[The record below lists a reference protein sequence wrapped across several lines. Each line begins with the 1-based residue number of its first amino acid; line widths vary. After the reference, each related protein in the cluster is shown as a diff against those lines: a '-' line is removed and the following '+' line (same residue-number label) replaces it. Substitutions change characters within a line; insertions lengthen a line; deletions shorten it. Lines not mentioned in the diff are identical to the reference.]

1 MVRPTRPIQV
11 PRAIMPQTTSWWGVA
26 AHKQKAPLA
35 SRMLRSGQCQWL
47 STINVKDK
55 LSARYLFREAAI
67 INGKDYP
74 STMHFQVYDPAT
86 QAQIGVCPDLTSR
99 QVDEAIAAAY
109 TAFDSFRRTT
119 PFERAKLLREWR
131 DLVMESQEDLAT
143 MITLENGKPI
153 AEAKGEVAY
162 AASFMD
168 WFAGEAPRAYGDVIA
183 PSVEGNRA
191 ITIKQPVGV
200 CGIITPWNFPAAMI
214 TRKVSAAIAAGCT
227 VVIKPDCET
236 PFTAIALAKLAK
248 IAGIPDGVVNVI
260 TTKSYLNEVGEKLCT
275 DERIKKVSF
284 TGSTGVGKLLMGQSS
299 STLKKLSF
307 ELGGNAP
314 FIVFPDTP
322 VAEAV
327 TAAVSCK
334 FRGSGQT
341 CVCANRL
348 FVHESIYDEFCELL
362 AEKVSGFKIGNG
374 LEEGVTHGPL
384 IHDRA
389 VDKVQAHVDDAVKH
403 GGKVLVGGKRATE
416 IGKYFYYPTVIR
428 DAKPRVRI
436 MKEETFGPVA
446 AVFKFTSEE
455 EVIALANNVEV
466 GLASYVMTNDIN
478 RAFRVAE
485 QLEYGMVGV
494 NTGIISD
501 CATPFGGVK
510 FSGFGREGSK
520 YGIEEYLNIKSI
532 TFGKVGAPY

>member
-1 MVRPTRPIQV
+1 MPVRRVITALTARLGKPAV
-11 PRAIMPQTTSWWGVA
+11 PNHNGR
-26 AHKQKAPLA
+26 LA
-35 SRMLRSGQCQWL
+35 SRISGSGQCRSL
-47 STINVKDK
+47 SNINVKDK

-67 INGKDYP
+67 IDGKDFP
-74 STMHFQVYDPAT
+74 STTHFQVFDPAT
-86 QAQIGVCPDLTSR
+86 QAQIGVCPDLNAR
-99 QVDEAIAAAY
+99 QVDEAIAAAHA
-109 TAFDSFRRTT
+109 AFQSFRRTT

-168 WFAGEAPRAYGDVIA
+168 WFAGEAPRAYGDVI
-183 PSVEGNRA
+183 PTSVAGNRA

-214 TRKVSAAIAAGCT
+214 TRKVAAAIAAGCT
-227 VVIKPDCET
+227 VVIKPDAET
-236 PFTAIALAKLAK
+236 PYTAIALAKLAK
-248 IAGIPDGVVNVI
+248 IAGVPDGVVNVV
-260 TTKSYLNEVGEKLCT
+260 TTKSFLKEVGEKLCT

-284 TGSTGVGKLLMGQSS
+284 TGSTNVGKLLMAQSS
-299 STLKKLSF
+299 STVKKLSF

-314 FIVFPDTP
+314 FIVFPDVP
-322 VAEAV
+322 VTEAV
-327 TAAVSCK
+327 TAAVTSK
-334 FRGSGQT
+334 FRGAGQT
-341 CVCANRL
+341 CVCANRI

-362 AEKVSGFKIGNG
+362 AEKVGGFKIGNG
-374 LEEGVTHGPL
+374 LEDGVNQGPL

-389 VDKVQAHVDDAVKH
+389 VDKVEGHVQDAVKH
-403 GGKVLVGGKRATE
+403 GGKVLVGGKRATD
-416 IGKYFYYPTVIR
+416 IGKHFYYPTVIR
-428 DAKPRVRI
+428 DAKPRIRI
-436 MKEETFGPVA
+436 MQEETFGPVA
-446 AVFKFTSEE
+446 AVFKFASEA
-455 EVIALANNVEV
+455 EVVALANVVDV

-485 QLEYGMVGV
+485 QLEFGMVGV
-494 NTGIISD
+494 NTGIVSD

-520 YGIEEYLNIKSI
+520 YGIEEYLNVKAI
-532 TFGKVGAPY
+532 TFGGVGAPY

>member
-1 MVRPTRPIQV
+1 MGKFTGPTKIQWAITRQSARP
-11 PRAIMPQTTSWWGVA
+11 GVA
-26 AHKQKAPLA
+26 AHNQTPA
-35 SRMLRSGQCQWL
+35 RMLRRIGQRCSL

-55 LSARYLFREAAI
+55 LSSRYLFREAAI
-67 INGKDYP
+67 INGKDFP
-74 STMHFQVYDPAT
+74 SAAHFPVYDPAT
-86 QAQIGVCPDLTSR
+86 EAQIGTCPDLTPR
-99 QVDEAIAAAY
+99 QVDEAITAASI
-109 TAFDSFRRTT
+109 AFSSFRRTT

-153 AEAKGEVAY
+153 DEAKGEVAY

-183 PSVEGNRA
+183 PSVGVNRA
-191 ITIKQPVGV
+191 ITIKQPIGV
-200 CGIITPWNFPAAMI
+200 CAIITPWNFPAAMI

-227 VVIKPDCET
+227 VVIKPDSET
-236 PFTAIALAKLAK
+236 PYTAIALAKLAK
-248 IAGIPDGVVNVI
+248 IAGIPDGVVNVV
-260 TTKSYLNEVGEKLCT
+260 TTKSYLKEVGEKLCT

-284 TGSTGVGKLLMGQSS
+284 TGSTNVGRLLMAQSS
-299 STLKKLSF
+299 STLKKLSL

-322 VAEAV
+322 VADAVAAAV
-327 TAAVSCK
+327 TSK

-348 FVHESIYDEFCELL
+348 FVHESIYSEFCELL
-362 AEKVSGFKIGNG
+362 AEKVGGFRIGNG

-389 VDKVQAHVDDAVKH
+389 INKVEAHIEDAVKH
-403 GGKVLVGGKRATE
+403 GGKVLVGGNRAME
-416 IGKYFYYPTVIR
+416 IGKYFFHPTVIR
-428 DAKPRVRI
+428 DAKPGIRI
-436 MKEETFGPVA
+436 MKEETFGPIA
-446 AVFKFTSEE
+446 AVFKFSSEE
-455 EVIALANNVEV
+455 EVIALANDVEV
-466 GLASYVMTNDIN
+466 GLASYLMTKDIN
-478 RAFRVAE
+478 RVFRIAE
-485 QLEYGMVGV
+485 QLEFGMVGV
-494 NTGIISD
+494 NTGIVSD

-520 YGIEEYLNIKSI
+520 YGIEEYMTIKAI
-532 TFGKVGAPY
+532 TFGAVGAPY

>member
-1 MVRPTRPIQV
+1 MVLQTRLMSV
-11 PRAIMPQTTSWWGVA
+11 PRVITVHTRSGARVH
-26 AHKQKAPLA
+26 HKPNALLA
-35 SRMLRSGQCQWL
+35 CRILRSGQCRSL
-47 STINVKDK
+47 SNINVKDK

-67 INGKDYP
+67 IDGKDFP

-86 QAQIGVCPDLTSR
+86 EAQIGVCPDLTPR
-99 QVDEAIAAAY
+99 QVDEAITAAH
-109 TAFDSFRRTT
+109 TAFQSFRRTT
-119 PFERAKLLREWR
+119 SFERAKLLREWR
-131 DLVMESQEDLAT
+131 NLVMESQEDLAT

-183 PSVEGNRA
+183 TSVAGNRA
-191 ITIKQPVGV
+191 MTIKQPVGV

-214 TRKVSAAIAAGCT
+214 TRKVAAAIAAGCT
-227 VVIKPDCET
+227 VVIKPDAET

-248 IAGIPDGVVNVI
+248 IAGIPDGVVNVV
-260 TTKSYLNEVGEKLCT
+260 TTKSFLKEVGEKFCT
-275 DERIKKVSF
+275 DERIKKLSF
-284 TGSTGVGKLLMGQSS
+284 TGSTNVGKLLMAQSS

-314 FIVFPDTP
+314 FIVFPDVP
-322 VAEAV
+322 VVDAV
-327 TAAVSCK
+327 TAAVTSK

-341 CVCANRL
+341 CVCANRI

-362 AEKVSGFKIGNG
+362 AERVSGFKIGNG
-374 LEEGVTHGPL
+374 LEDGINQGPL
-384 IHDRA
+384 IHARA
-389 VDKVQAHVDDAVKH
+389 VDKVEGHVEDAIKH
-403 GGKVLVGGKRATE
+403 GGKVLAGGKRATE
-416 IGKYFYYPTVIR
+416 FGPHFYHPTVIK
-428 DAKPRVRI
+428 DAKPRMKI

-446 AVFKFTSEE
+446 AVFKFSTEA
-455 EVIALANNVEV
+455 EVVALANDADV
-466 GLASYVMTNDIN
+466 GLASYLMTNDIN

-485 QLEYGMVGV
+485 QLEFGMVGV
-494 NTGIISD
+494 NTGIVSD

-532 TFGKVGAPY
+532 TFGGIGAPY